1 MEAQTFIIKKIPLK
15 DFITILIELYDGGAD
30 FIDITGKPEGEDDV
44 IQISVLQEYMAK
56 EEDGDITEEDLNN
69 LIG

>member
-30 FIDITGKPEGEDDV
+30 FVDITGKPNGEEDT
-44 IQISVLQEYMAK
+44 IQLSVLQEYMSK
-56 EEDGDITEEDLNN
+56 EEDDDITEEDLNN